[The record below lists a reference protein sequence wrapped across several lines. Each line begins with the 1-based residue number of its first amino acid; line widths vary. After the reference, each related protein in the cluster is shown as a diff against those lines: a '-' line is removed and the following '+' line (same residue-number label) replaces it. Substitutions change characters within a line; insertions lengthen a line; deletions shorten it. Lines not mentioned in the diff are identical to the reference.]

1 MNNRLGDIPAWAMDD
16 SDDDDVPNPASN
28 GKGSD
33 DFGGG
38 DIEMQQQNQQ
48 PKFMENFF
56 NEVDSIKKD
65 IEAVSD
71 ATKKIGKINEEAISA
86 TTTDKENELSR
97 QLRPL
102 IDSTNKRARRTK
114 TLLGLLKEE
123 TEKLQSEHKINASDL
138 RYVTTTIIICTHTWH
153 TATAA
158 VAAEAAAEAT
168 RITIT
173 KRRAHDCL
181 LECVLE

>member
-1 MNNRLGDIPAWAMDD
+1 MNNRLGDIPAWAMED
-16 SDDDDVPNPASN
+16 SDDEDDIPNPASN
-28 GKGSD
+28 GKGGD
-33 DFGGG
+33 DQPGGG
-38 DIEMQQQNQQ
+38 DIEMANQQ

-65 IEAVSD
+65 IEAVAA

-123 TEKLQSEHKINASDL
+123 TEKLQQEQKINTSDL
-138 RYVTTTIIICTHTWH
+138 R
-153 TATAA
+153 
-158 VAAEAAAEAT
+158 
-168 RITIT
+168 
-173 KRRAHDCL
+173 
-181 LECVLE
+181 